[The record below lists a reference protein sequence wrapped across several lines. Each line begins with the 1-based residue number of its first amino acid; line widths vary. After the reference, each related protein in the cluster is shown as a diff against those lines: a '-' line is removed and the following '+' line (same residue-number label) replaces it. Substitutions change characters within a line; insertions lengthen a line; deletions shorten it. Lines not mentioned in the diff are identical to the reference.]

1 MEQTKEISALLHL
14 IDDPDDEVYNTVSE
28 KIISLGKEIIP
39 NLEHLWET
47 TADEYTQERIEML
60 IHGLH
65 FRELQEDVNA
75 WANDKEH
82 DLFTGALL
90 VSRYQ
95 YPDLN
100 LLSHYQELEKVRRNV
115 WLELN
120 SFLTSL
126 EKVNVLNNILNV
138 LWRCG
143 SESIHNQSHN
153 KIHNHCY
160 SSKTFRRNSKPP
172 IRF

>member
-100 LLSHYQELEKVRRNV
+100 IDKLRQYINDMYFDA
-115 WLELN
+115 WLELR
-120 SFLTSL
+120 
-126 EKVNVLNNILNV
+126 EDMHPHDQIRVLNQV
-138 LWRCG
+138 FFD
-143 SESIHNQSHN
+143 
-153 KIHNHCY
+153 KY
-160 SSKTFRRNSKPP
+160 K
-172 IRF
+172 